1 MNNEKFKIFMGRWMS
16 TTLILWIMTFIGFV
30 VINNTPNITQWND
43 IQRGNFGGFLIFFAV
58 LTGII
63 TAISVADNN

>member
-1 MNNEKFKIFMGRWMS
+1 VNNEKFEIFMGRWIFV
-16 TTLILWIMTFIGFV
+16 TLILWVMTFIGFV

-63 TAISVADNN
+63 TAISVADKD

>member
-1 MNNEKFKIFMGRWMS
+1 MGRWIFV
-16 TTLILWIMTFIGFV
+16 TLILWVMTFIGFV

-63 TAISVADNN
+63 TAISVADKD